1 MDFIVDLPKS
11 KSFDSVFVVVD
22 RLTKMAHFVP
32 CDKTITSKETTR
44 LFLENVYKYHG
55 LPDNIISD
63 RGTQFTSKF
72 WQSLFKILQVK
83 TNLSSAY
90 HPQTDGQT
98 ERVNQVLEQYLR
110 CFINYHQDNWVDLLP
125 VAEFAYNNTFQ
136 ESIHQTPFF
145 TNYGYHPRFDSLNLS
160 LAENPAAQD
169 LVTRILE
176 IHKDMKARLVEAQEQ
191 QKRYADKSRKQNP
204 NISVG
209 DKVWL
214 LRRNLKTRRPSDKLD
229 YRCLGPFR
237 MSKQVNKVAYRLD
250 LPSSMK
256 IHPVFH
262 VSLLEPYK

>member
-32 CDKTITSKETTR
+32 CNKTITGKEMAR

-55 LPDNIISD
+55 LPDDIIYD
-63 RGTQFTSKF
+63 HGTQFTSKF

-83 TNLSSAY
+83 TNLSSTY

-110 CFINYHQDNWVDLLP
+110 CFINYHQDNWVDLLL
-125 VAEFAYNNTFQ
+125 VTEFAYNNTFQ

-145 TNYGYHPRFDSLNLS
+145 ANYGYHPRFDFLNLS

-169 LVTRILE
+169 LVTRLLE
-176 IHKDMKARLVEAQEQ
+176 IHKDMKARLVEAQER
-191 QKRYADKSRKQNP
+191 QKRYADKFRKQNP
-204 NISVG
+204 NILVG

-214 LRRNLKTRRPSDKLD
+214 LRRNLKIRRSSDKLD
-229 YRCLGPFR
+229 YRHLGPFR
-237 MSKQVNKVAYRLD
+237 MSK
-250 LPSSMK
+250 
-256 IHPVFH
+256 
-262 VSLLEPYK
+262 